1 MKFICLPFPWYKKI
15 IDSASL
21 QGSEAMVYLKI
32 IKNNEKIIIKEIDK
46 KTLYDSISCVVCIR

>member
-21 QGSEAMVYLKI
+21 QGRVNIYLGVKQWSI
-32 IKNNEKIIIKEIDK
+32 NKGNRQKN
-46 KTLYDSISCVVCIR
+46 CI